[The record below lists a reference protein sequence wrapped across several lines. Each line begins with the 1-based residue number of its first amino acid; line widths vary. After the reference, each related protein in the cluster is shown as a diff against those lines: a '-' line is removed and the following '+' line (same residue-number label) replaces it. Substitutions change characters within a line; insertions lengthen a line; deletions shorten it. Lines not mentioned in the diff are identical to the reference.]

1 MYKDHQIGVVIPTYK
16 AKDQIQ
22 SVINGI
28 PEWVDHII
36 VIDDKCPQNTG
47 NYVLQNYKSDSRIS
61 VVFHEKNQGVGGAT
75 ISGYKK
81 ALDLGC
87 QVLIKIDSDGQ
98 MDPDYM
104 EQLIKPIIN
113 KSAGYA
119 KGNRFV
125 DFKALRSMP
134 RFRLMGNS
142 ALSFMVKAASGY
154 WNIMDPTNGYTAI
167 SDLTLK
173 KLNLDKISK
182 RYFFESDM
190 LINLNI
196 QNTVIRDVPIP
207 ARYGN
212 EKSSLNIWGT
222 LFKFP
227 PKLFKGAVK
236 RFLFKYMIY
245 DFNMVSVYTLTGLPL
260 LLWGIGFGLYK
271 WIVNASLGIET
282 PTGTVML
289 SVLPLILGTQFL
301 LAAVNI
307 DINSTPG
314 KNILHHEN

>member
-16 AKDQIQ
+16 AKDHIQ